1 MLHSLLVADIP
12 AAEKK
17 KIVREEY
24 GIPMTKEFD
33 KEVDDMCNISSLYLK
48 RGEERGEARGSFNTN
63 KKVVMNL
70 FKKKH
75 TLEDIAETVELSVE
89 EVEKIIKE
97 NS

>member
-1 MLHSLLVADIP
+1 
-12 AAEKK
+12 
-17 KIVREEY
+17 
-24 GIPMTKEFD
+24 
-33 KEVDDMCNISSLYLK
+33 MCNISSLYLK
-48 RGEERGEARGSFNTN
+48 RGEERGEARGVKKGRAQGIEEGRAQGSFTTN

-89 EVEKIIKE
+89 EVEKIIRE